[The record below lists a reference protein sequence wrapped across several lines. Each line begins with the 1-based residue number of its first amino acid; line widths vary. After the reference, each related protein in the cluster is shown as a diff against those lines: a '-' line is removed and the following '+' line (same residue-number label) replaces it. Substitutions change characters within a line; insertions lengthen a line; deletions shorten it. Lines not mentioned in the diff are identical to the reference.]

1 MEVISAISSTISLQ
15 WKKLS
20 FLTWKWNKFSFYIYF
35 ALSNYFHNSSTRK
48 QLNDAILD
56 YFKDNRQ
63 LIAKYLAVGETKILK
78 KLQSQEKVELD
89 YSGDEK
95 SNKQEVA

>member
-1 MEVISAISSTISLQ
+1 M
-15 WKKLS
+15 
-20 FLTWKWNKFSFYIYF
+20 
-35 ALSNYFHNSSTRK
+35 SNYFHNSSTRK